1 MLVRRES
8 LFKGLKPQNVCFVFI
23 GTTWMRELLWQIYH
37 DGAISDVH
45 LARRVFWLESHPL
58 LRRCESDQS
67 PVSKPVIDLL
77 PSPRLLDSHLPYH
90 LIPKGKDDSTKCKY
104 IYIARNPKDVAVSLY
119 HFLISFD
126 AESYSRLTWD
136 IFVKC
141 FLQGRRE

>member
-1 MLVRRES
+1 
-8 LFKGLKPQNVCFVFI
+8 
-23 GTTWMRELLWQIYH
+23 MRELLWQIYH

-45 LARRVFWLESHPL
+45 LGSRVFWLESHPL
-58 LRRCESDQS
+58 LRRPEPDRSESS

-119 HFLISFD
+119 HFLLSFGAD
-126 AESYSRLTWD
+126 SGLTWE
-136 IFVKC
+136 IFVKY
-141 FLQGRRE
+141 FLQGKREYYFNFMV